1 MIQCCPPAPSAP
13 AHHLSLCLSAYG
25 LWQGAQPHLPPTYQ
39 KPPALQP
46 SPAPGSLSLVPLCS
60 CSSLCAKCLSASPCP
75 HAPGNFPL
83 TLSDH
88 SKETSVLLKHLFTP
102 LKTYHSNII
111 ASLFVI
117 LPIRL
122 QIPRGKDLGFFLSC
136 SLSYCCQAWLTIGH
150 QWINMP

>member
-1 MIQCCPPAPSAP
+1 MLSTSAKCPCPPFVPV
-13 AHHLSLCLSAYG
+13 LVSL
-25 LWQGAQPHLPPTYQ
+25 W
-39 KPPALQP
+39 
-46 SPAPGSLSLVPLCS
+46 PLTGCP
-60 CSSLCAKCLSASPCP
+60 ASPSSNLPEASCPAAKPSSWQSVLSCPCAHVTHSVPNAFCLPAP
-75 HAPGNFPL
+75 HAPGNFLL
-83 TLSDH
+83 THSDR
-88 SKETSVLLKHLFTP
+88 SKQTSVLLRHLFTP
-102 LKTYHSNII
+102 LKPYHSNII